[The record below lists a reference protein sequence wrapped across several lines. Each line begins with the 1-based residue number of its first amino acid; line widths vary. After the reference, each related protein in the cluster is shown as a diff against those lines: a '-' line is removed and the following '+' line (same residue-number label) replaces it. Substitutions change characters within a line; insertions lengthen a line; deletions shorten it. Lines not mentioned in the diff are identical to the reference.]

1 MIKTAVDDRRHSNEE
16 DRRAVVNVAIAAP
29 YTSIYRNC
37 SEEVEKRNQLANLIF
52 LFQLLQGVGR

>member
-1 MIKTAVDDRRHSNEE
+1 MKKTAVDDRRYSNEE
-16 DRRAVVNVAIAAP
+16 DRRAVVNMAIAVP

-37 SEEVEKRNQLANLIF
+37 SKEAEKRNQLPNLIF